1 VARIVAA
8 QLRRAA
14 ADCVHEESP
23 SSHEVIVNMRTADF
37 GETGVCLTA
46 GAPLRYRSSMQ
57 KEGISRRFFFFGS
70 LLAGAVPQAGFG
82 SEPSLRSLGYKP
94 YYDKLNV
101 AAIGCGGQGG
111 VDLNDASRTENIVAL
126 CDVDEARAA
135 ANFKKFEKQPKY
147 KDFRVMLDKEGKNI
161 DACTIGIPDFMH
173 ATVAL
178 ACMERGKHVYL
189 EKPLTR
195 TPWESRLLMDAAVKY
210 KVATQMGNQG
220 FSHEA
225 NRVAAEIVW
234 SGAIGDVTE
243 AHISTTPGT
252 APTGLKEPPPTG
264 PVPGT
269 LDWEVWLGAA
279 EQRPYSPWYVPYNW
293 RAFLDFGTGQV
304 GNWATHTAGPV
315 HTALQLGAPISV
327 ECIAETDK
335 SGITYPNRGVV
346 KLEFPARGKMPA
358 VTVYYHDSARSTDP
372 DVYHVPGM
380 DNETILPRPNNL
392 VADKGRGYS
401 IRSAAATSR
410 PRPRDPN
417 APRQGAGGP
426 GVMVFGERPTP
437 AQPGILTGN
446 GSVFIGTKG
455 IMATCDR
462 GEGVWLLP
470 AARWAEYQLP
480 PPMLTR
486 SPGHMLDWVR
496 SCKGGAPGCSDF
508 SIAAPYAEWLSLI
521 AIAFR
526 VPGKL
531 EWDSRNLRFTNNPE
545 ANKYVRPFARKGWE
559 MKL

>member
-1 VARIVAA
+1 MA
-8 QLRRAA
+8 
-14 ADCVHEESP
+14 
-23 SSHEVIVNMRTADF
+23 N
-37 GETGVCLTA
+37 GGV
-46 GAPLRYRSSMQ
+46 
-57 KEGISRRFFFFGS
+57 SRRYFFFGS
-70 LLAGAVPQAGFG
+70 LLAGAVPAVGFG
-82 SEPSLRSLGYKP
+82 SVPSLKALGYKP
-94 YYDKLNV
+94 FYDKLNV

-111 VDLNDASRTENIVAL
+111 ADLNDAARTENIVAL

-135 ANFKKFEKQPKY
+135 ANFQKFEKLPKY

-178 ACMERGKHVYL
+178 ACMERGKHVYV

-195 TPWESRLLMDAAVKY
+195 TPWEARTLMEAAVKY

-243 AHISTTPGT
+243 AHISTGPGT
-252 APTGLKEPPPTG
+252 HPTGLQSPPPEA
-264 PVPGT
+264 PVPST
-269 LDWEVWLGAA
+269 LDWDLWLGGASM
-279 EQRPYSPWYVPYNW
+279 RPFSPYYVPYNW
-293 RAFLDFGTGQV
+293 RGFLDFGTGQI

-315 HTALQLGAPISV
+315 HTALQLGAPTAI
-327 ECIAETDK
+327 ECVSLVGK
-335 SGITYPNRGVV
+335 SSITYPDHGVV
-346 KLEFPARGKMPA
+346 RLDFPARGGMPP
-358 VTVYYHDSARSTDP
+358 VKVFYHDGPRSTDP

-380 DNETILPRPNNL
+380 ENETILPRTNNL
-392 VADKGRGYS
+392 VADKGRGGAGGG
-401 IRSAAATSR
+401 RGAAPGGAGAPLAGR
-410 PRPRDPN
+410 GRGARDPN
-417 APRQGAGGP
+417 APRQGAGGQ
-426 GVMVFGERPTP
+426 GVQVFGEPSGP
-437 AQPGILTGN
+437 SKPGLLMGN

-455 IMATCDR
+455 IMATCSR

-480 PPMLTR
+480 PALLTR

-496 SCKGGAPGCSDF
+496 ACKGGEPSCSDF
-508 SIAAPYAEWLSLI
+508 SITAPYAEWLSLI

-531 EWDSRNLRFTNNPE
+531 QWDSKALRFTNSAE
-545 ANKYVRPFARKGWE
+545 ANKFVRPTARKGWE